1 MRLFN
6 IHRTVKYYTLKFMR
20 LRGDPHA
27 LAMGVA
33 LGVFIG
39 LSPTIPLHTIAIVG
53 ATLILRVNTIA
64 GLIAATIV
72 SNPLTM
78 VPQYY
83 LCWRIGNFI
92 LPGRLTWQRIE
103 EVLLVLTNGGFI
115 ESLKSTTQLSA
126 DAIAVML
133 TGGFLLG
140 LPLAALSYI
149 LSLYFFSKI
158 RQKRRQKHL
167 LN

>member
-1 MRLFN
+1 MPLLS

-20 LRGDPHA
+20 LRGSPHA

-33 LGVFIG
+33 LGVFFG
-39 LSPTIPLHTIAIVG
+39 LTPTVPLHTIAIIG
-53 ATLILRVNTIA
+53 ITLIMRVNTIA
-64 GLIAATIV
+64 GLIAATVV

-92 LPGRLTWQRIE
+92 LPDRLTWERIE
-103 EVLLVLTNGGFI
+103 EVLSVLKTAGFV

-133 TGGFLLG
+133 TGGFVLG
-140 LPLAALSYI
+140 LPMAVLSYL
-149 LSLYFFSKI
+149 LSFYFFNKL
-158 RQKRRQKHL
+158 REKRRQKHL

>member
-6 IHRTVKYYTLKFMR
+6 FHRTIKYYTLKFMR
-20 LRGDPHA
+20 LRGSPHA

-39 LSPTIPLHTIAIVG
+39 LSPTVPLHTISIIG
-53 ATLILRVNTIA
+53 ITLIMGANTIA
-64 GLIAATIV
+64 GLIAATVV

-92 LPGRLTWQRIE
+92 LPDRLTWNRIE
-103 EVLLVLTNGGFI
+103 EVLYVLSNAGFV
-115 ESLKSTTQLSA
+115 ESLKSITQLSA
-126 DAIAVML
+126 NAIAVML

-149 LSLYFFSKI
+149 LSFYFFNKI